1 MSKDNYK
8 AEEFEAIELDITG
21 MNCINCASS
30 IQSYLSKLD
39 GIYNVEVNFT
49 SEIAS
54 IEYNPEIIS
63 KEDIVKDIRKM
74 GYDVIEEDEDQT
86 IEQQKKRQLQL
97 HRLKIFVSILLS
109 ATIFLLSMLHHSTKV
124 HFNDT
129 LYYPLMFLLAT
140 VSVFWCGD
148 RFYKGAISSL
158 RNKTSDMNTLI
169 SLGVFSS
176 YLYSIVI
183 SANYLFHLNISALN
197 NSHEVYYETAAMII
211 TFILIGNYLEASLK
225 AKTQTS
231 IKKLKEL
238 QSKYVTV
245 IRNNEELI
253 LPFKKVKVNDIVII
267 KAGEKIPVDGKIIE
281 GFGVV
286 DESAMTGESIPV
298 EKKKTDE
305 LLSGTVLKNGLI
317 KLVATRVGNNTALS
331 KIINLVKEA
340 SNTKPRIQRLADKIS
355 AVFVPVVILIS
366 ILTLLIWKY
375 GFGAPFDIALLR
387 AVSVLIIACPCAL
400 GLASPMAVVIGI
412 GRSAENGIL
421 FNNIEAIEKLCKV
434 DTFCF
439 DKTGTLTTGEIKIK
453 NIRTFNNF
461 DKDKL
466 LVYVHS
472 IEKYSNHPI
481 AKSLYKYC
489 IENNINVINNI
500 QDLKNEEEGGI
511 SAIIDSKFVLIGNK
525 NVIKKKNI
533 VVIEPH
539 DNTTRNLFV
548 AVDGELIG
556 EIEFEDSL
564 KPESREVIKQL
575 INLNYEV
582 HLISGDNALATEK
595 IAKELGINNY
605 YSSTLPEAKEQIVS
619 KLQEAGKNVAMIGDG
634 INDAP
639 SLAKANVG
647 IAVGSGQD
655 IAIDTAEV
663 ILVKSNLHSL
673 LFAIKISHKTVS
685 IIKQNIFWAFFYNIL
700 AIPLAAGVFGIFISP
715 VMASMMMAFSD
726 VITVIGNSLR
736 LKYMKLN

>member
-1 MSKDNYK
+1 MSKDKYK
-8 AEEFEAIELDITG
+8 PEEFEAIELDIVG

-39 GIYNVEVNFT
+39 GIYNVEVNFS

-54 IEYNPEIIS
+54 IEYNPEVIS
-63 KEDIVKDIRKM
+63 KGDIIKDIRKM
-74 GYDVIEEDEDQT
+74 GYDVIEEDEEEVV
-86 IEQQKKRQLQL
+86 EQQKKRQIKA
-97 HRLKIFVSILLS
+97 HRFKIFVSILLS
-109 ATIFLLSMLHHSTKV
+109 GTIFLLSMFHHSAKV
-124 HFNDT
+124 HLNDA
-129 LYYPLMFLLAT
+129 LYYTLMFLLAT
-140 VSVFWCGD
+140 IAVFWCGD

-158 RNKTSDMNTLI
+158 KNRTSDMNTLI

-176 YLYSIVI
+176 YFYSVVI
-183 SANYLFHLNISALN
+183 SINYLFHLNISALSS
-197 NSHEVYYETAAMII
+197 SHEVYYETAAMII

-245 IRNNEELI
+245 IRNGEELI
-253 LPFKKVKVNDIVII
+253 LPFKKVKINDIVII

-298 EKKKTDE
+298 EKKKNDE

-317 KLVATRVGNNTALS
+317 KIVATRVGNDTALS

-355 AVFVPVVILIS
+355 AVFVPTVILIS
-366 ILTLLIWKY
+366 IITLLVWKY
-375 GFGAPFDIALLR
+375 VFDASFDIALLR

-434 DTFCF
+434 NTFCF
-439 DKTGTLTTGEIKIK
+439 DKTGTLTTGEIKVK
-453 NIRTFNNF
+453 NIRTFKDF
-461 DKDKL
+461 DKNKL

-489 IENNINVINNI
+489 IENNINILNNI
-500 QDLKNEEEGGI
+500 QELKNEEDGGI
-511 SAIIDSKFVLIGNK
+511 SAIIDSKFILIGSENA
-525 NVIKKKNI
+525 IKKKNI
-533 VVIEPH
+533 AIEFK
-539 DNTTRNLFV
+539 DNSARSLFV

-564 KPESREVIKQL
+564 KPESREVIQQL
-575 INLNYEV
+575 INLDYEV
-582 HLISGDNALATEK
+582 HLISGDNATATEK

-605 YSSTLPEAKEQIVS
+605 YSSTLPEEKEQIVS
-619 KLQEAGKNVAMIGDG
+619 RLQQSGKNVAMIGDG

-655 IAIDTAEV
+655 IAMDSAEV
-663 ILVKSNLHSL
+663 ILAKSNLYSL
-673 LFAIKISHKTVS
+673 LFAIKISRKTVS

-700 AIPLAAGVFGIFISP
+700 AIPLAAGVFGILISP

-736 LKYMKLN
+736 LKYVKLN

>member
-1 MSKDNYK
+1 MSKDKYK

-39 GIYNVEVNFT
+39 GIYNVEVNFS

-63 KEDIVKDIRKM
+63 KEDIIKDIRKM

-86 IEQQKKRQLQL
+86 VEQQKKHQLKL
-97 HRLKIFVSILLS
+97 HRLKIFASILLS
-109 ATIFLLSMLHHSTKV
+109 AAIFLFSMFHHSTKT
-124 HFNDT
+124 HINDT
-129 LYYPLMFLLAT
+129 FYYTLMFLLAT

-148 RFYKGAISSL
+148 KFYKGAISAL
-158 RNKTSDMNTLI
+158 KNKTSDMNTLI

-176 YLYSIVI
+176 YLYSVVI
-183 SANYLFHLNISALN
+183 SANHLFHLDISALN
-197 NSHEVYYETAAMII
+197 GSHEVYYETAAMII

-286 DESAMTGESIPV
+286 DESAMTGESIPI
-298 EKKKTDE
+298 EKKKNDE

-317 KLVATRVGNNTALS
+317 KLVATRVGNDTALS

-340 SNTKPRIQRLADKIS
+340 SNTKPKIQRLADKIS

-366 ILTLLIWKY
+366 IITLFAWKY
-375 GFGAPFDIALLR
+375 GFEAPFDIALLR

-434 DTFCF
+434 DTLCF
-439 DKTGTLTTGEIKIK
+439 DKTGTLTTGEIKVK

-461 DKDKL
+461 DRNKL

-481 AKSLYKYC
+481 AKSLYRYC
-489 IENNINVINNI
+489 IENDIDLINNI
-500 QDLKNEEEGGI
+500 QELKNEEEGGI
-511 SAIIDSKFVLIGNK
+511 SAIIDSKFVLIGSK
-525 NVIKKKNI
+525 NAIKKKSIDVELQSNSA
-533 VVIEPH
+533 
-539 DNTTRNLFV
+539 RSLFV

-564 KPESREVIKQL
+564 KPESREVIQQL
-575 INLNYEV
+575 IDLNYEV
-582 HLISGDNALATEK
+582 HLISGDSAISTEK

-605 YSSTLPEAKEQIVS
+605 YSSTLPEEKEQIVS
-619 KLQEAGKNVAMIGDG
+619 RLQEAGKNVAMVGDG

-655 IAIDTAEV
+655 IAIDSAEL

-673 LFAIKISHKTVS
+673 LFAIKISRKTVS

-700 AIPLAAGVFGIFISP
+700 AIPLAAGIFGILITP

-736 LKYMKLN
+736 LKYVKLN

>member
-1 MSKDNYK
+1 MSKDKYK
-8 AEEFEAIELDITG
+8 AEEFEEIELDITG

-39 GIYNVEVNFT
+39 GIYNVEVNFS

-63 KEDIVKDIRKM
+63 KEDIIKDIRKM

-86 IEQQKKRQLQL
+86 VEEQKKHQLKL
-97 HRLKIFVSILLS
+97 HRIKIFVSIVIS
-109 ATIFLLSMLHHSTKV
+109 TIIFTLSMLHHKSES
-124 HFNDT
+124 HINDT
-129 LYYPLMFLLAT
+129 LYYSVMFLLAT
-140 VSVFWCGD
+140 ISVFWCGD
-148 RFYKGAISSL
+148 RFYKGAISAL
-158 RNKTSDMNTLI
+158 KNKTSDMNTLI

-176 YLYSIVI
+176 YLYSVII
-183 SANYLFHLNISALN
+183 SANHLFQLNISALS

-281 GFGVV
+281 GFGVI
-286 DESAMTGESIPV
+286 DESAMTGESIPI
-298 EKKKTDE
+298 EKKKNDE
-305 LLSGTVLKNGLI
+305 LLSGTVLKNGLVKI
-317 KLVATRVGNNTALS
+317 VATRVGNDTALS

-340 SNTKPRIQRLADKIS
+340 SNTKPKIQRLADKIS
-355 AVFVPVVILIS
+355 AVFVPIVILIS
-366 ILTLLIWKY
+366 IITFLVWKIA
-375 GFGAPFDIALLR
+375 FTVSFDVALLR

-439 DKTGTLTTGEIKIK
+439 DKTGTLTTGEIKVK
-453 NIRTFNNF
+453 NITTFNNF

-466 LVYVHS
+466 LIYIHS

-481 AKSLYKYC
+481 AKSLYRYC
-489 IENNINVINNI
+489 IENNIDVINNI
-500 QDLKNEEEGGI
+500 KELKNEEEGGI
-511 SAIIDSKFVLIGNK
+511 SAFIDSKFVLIGSENAL
-525 NVIKKKNI
+525 KKKNI
-533 VVIEPH
+533 PIINK
-539 DNTTRNLFV
+539 DNSSRSLFV
-548 AVDGELIG
+548 AIDGELIG

-564 KPESREVIKQL
+564 KLESREVIQHL

-582 HLISGDNALATEK
+582 HLISGDNPNSTEK
-595 IAKELGINNY
+595 IAKELGISNY
-605 YSSTLPEAKEQIVS
+605 YSSTLPEEKEKIVS
-619 KLQEAGKNVAMIGDG
+619 KLQVIGKNVAMIGDG

-655 IAIDTAEV
+655 IAMDSAEV

-673 LFAIKISHKTVS
+673 LFAIKISRKTVS

-700 AIPLAAGVFGIFISP
+700 AIPLAAGVFGIIISP

-736 LKYMKLN
+736 LKYVKIK

>member
-1 MSKDNYK
+1 MSKDKYK

-39 GIYNVEVNFT
+39 GIYNVEVNFS

-63 KEDIVKDIRKM
+63 KEDIIKDIRKM

-86 IEQQKKRQLQL
+86 VEQQKKHQLKL
-97 HRLKIFVSILLS
+97 HRLKIFASILLS
-109 ATIFLLSMLHHSTKV
+109 AAIFLFSMFHHSTKT
-124 HFNDT
+124 HINDT
-129 LYYPLMFLLAT
+129 FYYTLMFLLAT

-148 RFYKGAISSL
+148 KFYKGAISAL
-158 RNKTSDMNTLI
+158 KNKTSDMNTLI

-176 YLYSIVI
+176 YLYSVVI
-183 SANYLFHLNISALN
+183 SANHLFHLDISALN
-197 NSHEVYYETAAMII
+197 GSHEVYYETAAMII

-286 DESAMTGESIPV
+286 DESAMTGESIPI
-298 EKKKTDE
+298 EKKKNDE

-317 KLVATRVGNNTALS
+317 KLVATRVGNYTALS

-340 SNTKPRIQRLADKIS
+340 SNTKPKIQRLADKIS

-366 ILTLLIWKY
+366 IITLFAWKY
-375 GFGAPFDIALLR
+375 GFEAPFDIALLR

-434 DTFCF
+434 DTLCF
-439 DKTGTLTTGEIKIK
+439 DKTGTLTTGEIKVK

-461 DKDKL
+461 DRNKL

-481 AKSLYKYC
+481 AKSLYRYC
-489 IENNINVINNI
+489 IENDIDLINNI
-500 QDLKNEEEGGI
+500 QELKNEEEGGI
-511 SAIIDSKFVLIGNK
+511 SAIIDSKFVLIGSK
-525 NVIKKKNI
+525 NAIKKKSIDVELQSNSA
-533 VVIEPH
+533 
-539 DNTTRNLFV
+539 RSLFV

-564 KPESREVIKQL
+564 KPESREVIQQL
-575 INLNYEV
+575 IDLNYEV
-582 HLISGDNALATEK
+582 HLISGDSAISTEK

-605 YSSTLPEAKEQIVS
+605 YSSTLPEEKEQIVS
-619 KLQEAGKNVAMIGDG
+619 RLQEAGKNVAMVGDG

-655 IAIDTAEV
+655 IAIDSAEL

-673 LFAIKISHKTVS
+673 LFAIKISRKTVS

-700 AIPLAAGVFGIFISP
+700 AIPLAAGIFGILITP

-736 LKYMKLN
+736 LKYVKLN

>member
-1 MSKDNYK
+1 MSKDKYK
-8 AEEFEAIELDITG
+8 PEEFEEIELDITG

-39 GIYNVEVNFT
+39 GIYNVEVNFS
-49 SEIAS
+49 SEIAT

-63 KEDIVKDIRKM
+63 VADIIRDIRKM
-74 GYDVIEEDEDQT
+74 GYDVIEGDEDHI
-86 IEQQKKRQLQL
+86 IEQQRKHQLKL
-97 HRLKIFVSILLS
+97 HRIKILVSVLLS
-109 ATIFLLSMLHHSTKV
+109 ATIFLFSMLHHSSKNHT
-124 HFNDT
+124 NDT
-129 LYYPLMFLLAT
+129 LYYILMFFLAT
-140 VSVFWCGD
+140 VAVFWCGD
-148 RFYKGAISSL
+148 RFYKGAISAL
-158 RNKTSDMNTLI
+158 KNKTSDMNTLI

-183 SANYLFHLNISALN
+183 SANHLFHLDITALN
-197 NSHEVYYETAAMII
+197 SSHEVYYETAAMII

-245 IRNNEELI
+245 IRNGEELI
-253 LPFKKVKVNDIVII
+253 LPFKKVKVNDIVVI

-286 DESAMTGESIPV
+286 DESAMTGESIPI
-298 EKKKTDE
+298 EKKKNDE
-305 LLSGTVLKNGLI
+305 LLSGTLLKNGLI
-317 KLVATRVGNNTALS
+317 KLVATRVGNDTALS

-340 SNTKPRIQRLADKIS
+340 SNTKPKIQRLADRIS

-366 ILTLLIWKY
+366 IATLLVWKY
-375 GFGAPFDIALLR
+375 LLGAPFDIALLR

-434 DTFCF
+434 DTLCF
-439 DKTGTLTTGEIKIK
+439 DKTGTLTTGEIKVK

-461 DKDKL
+461 DRDKL

-489 IENNINVINNI
+489 VENNIDIINNV
-500 QDLKNEEEGGI
+500 QELKNEEEGGI
-511 SAIIDSKFVLIGNK
+511 SAIIESKLVFIGSENAL
-525 NVIKKKNI
+525 KKKKISVESQHNSPRSLFI
-533 VVIEPH
+533 V
-539 DNTTRNLFV
+539 
-548 AVDGELIG
+548 VDGELLG

-564 KPESREVIKQL
+564 KPESREVIQQL
-575 INLNYEV
+575 LNSNYEV
-582 HLISGDNALATEK
+582 HLISGDNVTATEK
-595 IAKELGINNY
+595 IAREVGIKNY
-605 YSSTLPEAKEQIVS
+605 YPSTLPEEKEQIIS
-619 KLQEAGKNVAMIGDG
+619 RLQQAGKNVAMIGDG

-639 SLAKANVG
+639 SLARANVG

-655 IAIDTAEV
+655 IAIESAEV

-673 LFAIKISHKTVS
+673 LFAIKMSKKTVS

-700 AIPLAAGVFGIFISP
+700 AIPLAAGVFGILISP

-736 LKYMKLN
+736 LKYVKLN